1 MSGIGPA
8 GFVSFVALLLGSGGL
23 LGLPIAV
30 PPLPPDPVVERAAP
44 DECLFHLS
52 TAGLAAAKGDTK
64 NLTERMLADPEMRE
78 FLAAVAAQFSAAAR
92 RAAPAPP
99 EATAAVTT
107 LVETALTRP
116 MAITVEQLR
125 LRAGGDP
132 PEVAASLVIR
142 VGDDGPAIA
151 KAMETVLTPVWRG
164 FSATIAPGL
173 KNADDPQEVRIAGGT
188 WRRSELMFVGP
199 LSWGLNDGSY
209 VVALGPGSLES
220 LVKRLGDKGRK
231 APAWKADLEKR
242 MPVAR
247 RSTLTYLDAG
257 AVVKILSGLEAP
269 GRDRFLAV
277 LDASGIA
284 KLDSAGAITG
294 MTDEGVSSALWLGFQ
309 GAPAGLFAKP
319 ASGIGPRELARVP
332 VDATMAQTW
341 SLDLSK
347 TLATLL
353 DVVAAGDPAAAAGP
367 REALEQ
373 FRAVA
378 GIDIDAHLL
387 KPLGPDWT
395 VLSVPA
401 PGGMLPNLAIVAG
414 VRDRPTF
421 ARTHKALLGILRN
434 AMAANPDGPRVAVR
448 EIPYR
453 GQTLFCLE
461 VAGPDMA
468 FPATPTWCLADD
480 RLVVTLS
487 PQLMKTLLAR
497 DAADGGIAKLP
508 QVREAVEGGAPALVG
523 VMDPVSLVG
532 SLCGLYEMA
541 APVARSMLGQRG
553 IAIDPPQLPP
563 STAIMPYVRPSV
575 SVVRHEADGILVRS
589 TGSVPLG
596 PLTAG
601 GGVLGVSPASTPV
614 IIGLLLPA
622 VQSAREAAR
631 RTQAMNNIRQVMLA
645 MLSHED
651 AKRRL
656 PSQAICDAG
665 GKPLLSWRVAILPYV
680 EEAALYRQ
688 FHLDEP
694 WDSEHNRKLIPLMPA
709 FLADPGATP
718 EQVRAGLTTLQ
729 VLTGPG
735 TPFPEPGRALN
746 LGQISDGTSRT
757 LAVVEVTPDNAVPWT
772 KPEDHPFDPARPL
785 AGVGNPLRAGGLF
798 LGGFFDGHVEAF
810 TPDQDPDVFKALVTP
825 AAGETVQ
832 RP

>member
-1 MSGIGPA
+1 MGGIGPA
-8 GFVSFVALLLGSGGL
+8 EFVSFVAFLLGSAGL

-44 DECLFHLS
+44 EECLFHLS
-52 TAGLAAAKGDTK
+52 TAGLAAAKGDAK
-64 NLTERMLADPEMRE
+64 NLTERMLADPEVRE
-78 FLAAVAAQFSAAAR
+78 FLAGVAAQLSGAAR
-92 RAAPAPP
+92 SATPAPP
-99 EATAAVTT
+99 EMTAAIAT
-107 LVETALTRP
+107 LVEAVLTRP
-116 MAITVEQLR
+116 LAISLEKFRPPVE
-125 LRAGGDP
+125 AGP
-132 PEVAASLVIR
+132 PEISATVVLR
-142 VGDDGPAIA
+142 VGDEGPAIA
-151 KAMETVLTPVWRG
+151 KAAEALL
-164 FSATIAPGL
+164 APFMQE
-173 KNADDPQEVRIAGGT
+173 APQEVRIGGGT
-188 WRRSELMFVGP
+188 WQQSQFLFLGP
-199 LSWGLNDGSY
+199 FSWGLNDGSY
-209 VVALGPGSLES
+209 VLALGPGALEG
-220 LVKRLGDKGRK
+220 LVARLGDQARK

-269 GRDRFLAV
+269 DRDRFLAV
-277 LDASGIA
+277 LDATGIA
-284 KLDSAGAITG
+284 KLDSVGAITG
-294 MTDEGVSSALWLGFQ
+294 MTDEGVSSGLWLGFQ
-309 GAPAGLFAKP
+309 GAPSGLFAKP
-319 ASGIGPRELARVP
+319 ATGIGPRELGRVP
-332 VDATMAQTW
+332 ADATLAQAW
-341 SLDLSK
+341 SLDLSR

-353 DVVAAGDPAAAAGP
+353 DVVAAADPDAVAEF
-367 REALEQ
+367 RKALEQ
-373 FRAVA
+373 LRAVA
-378 GIDIDAHLL
+378 GIDIDAHVL

-401 PGGMLPNLAIVAG
+401 PGGLLPNLAIVAG

-434 AMAANPDGPRVAVR
+434 AVAANPDGPRVTVR

-468 FPATPTWCLADD
+468 FPVTPTWCLADD

-508 QVREAVEGGAPALVG
+508 QVREALGDGAPALVG

-541 APVARSMLGQRG
+541 APVARSMLRQQG
-553 IAIDPPQLPP
+553 IAIDLPQLPP
-563 STAIMPYVRPSV
+563 STTIMPYVRPSV

-589 TGSVPLG
+589 TGSLPLG

-614 IIGLLLPA
+614 LIGLLLPA

-645 MLSHED
+645 MLIHED
-651 AKRRL
+651 ATRRL
-656 PSQAICDAG
+656 PSQAICDAD

-680 EEAALYRQ
+680 EEAELYKQ

-709 FLADPGATP
+709 LLADPGATP

-729 VLTGPG
+729 VLTGPD
-735 TPFPEPGRALN
+735 TPFPEPGRALT
-746 LGQISDGTSRT
+746 LGKITDGASKT

-785 AGVGNPLRAGGLF
+785 AGVGNPQRAGGLF
-798 LGGFFDGHVEAF
+798 LGGFFDGHIETF
-810 TPDQDPDVFKALVTP
+810 TPDLDPDRFNAHVTP
-825 AAGETVQ
+825 SRGEAVQ
-832 RP
+832 WP